1 MDKTQHS
8 SKKTLH
14 NGLYAAALAVVVL
27 AAVILVN
34 LVVRALPS
42 QYTEYDI
49 STSGMF
55 TLSDTTQNLLR
66 ELDTD
71 VQAYYLAISGEE
83 DANVTRLLDRY
94 AGASS
99 HFSWQQRDPVLY
111 PTLAEQYDGASTGSV
126 VLVCGDKYEVLSY
139 YGDLYAMD
147 IEAYYY
153 YGTQQYSFG
162 AENALT
168 SALAK
173 VTRTASYRLYELAG
187 HGETALGSD
196 FLETLD
202 TAGVTVDSLNLLT
215 AGSIPA
221 DASVVLINAPLADVT
236 ADEAALLQAYV
247 DGGGKLL
254 AVTDFTLETPNLDGV
269 LASCGMT
276 RQPGLLVETD
286 GDHYPYGMSPTYL
299 LPDVA
304 SNEILAGMTAG
315 MMVYTPIAQGI
326 VSQDDSAYTHTD
338 LLTTSLD
345 AYSLENYAT
354 AETAQKADTDP
365 VGSFA
370 VATAAENEATGARV
384 VWINCPNALQTAANQ
399 STSGGNAQFLGSIV
413 NWCNGQQTTAVIS
426 AKSMSAA
433 ALTVPAGAIIGLGVL
448 FVFVLPIVCLIAGAV
463 VCLVRR
469 RR

>member
-14 NGLYAAALAVVVL
+14 NGLYAAALAAVVL

-55 TLSDTTQNLLR
+55 TLSDTTQNLLG

-173 VTRTASYRLYELAG
+173 DTRPAS
-187 HGETALGSD
+187 
-196 FLETLD
+196 
-202 TAGVTVDSLNLLT
+202 
-215 AGSIPA
+215 
-221 DASVVLINAPLADVT
+221 
-236 ADEAALLQAYV
+236 
-247 DGGGKLL
+247 
-254 AVTDFTLETPNLDGV
+254 
-269 LASCGMT
+269 
-276 RQPGLLVETD
+276 
-286 GDHYPYGMSPTYL
+286 
-299 LPDVA
+299 
-304 SNEILAGMTAG
+304 
-315 MMVYTPIAQGI
+315 
-326 VSQDDSAYTHTD
+326 
-338 LLTTSLD
+338 
-345 AYSLENYAT
+345 
-354 AETAQKADTDP
+354 
-365 VGSFA
+365 
-370 VATAAENEATGARV
+370 
-384 VWINCPNALQTAANQ
+384 
-399 STSGGNAQFLGSIV
+399 
-413 NWCNGQQTTAVIS
+413 
-426 AKSMSAA
+426 
-433 ALTVPAGAIIGLGVL
+433 
-448 FVFVLPIVCLIAGAV
+448 
-463 VCLVRR
+463 
-469 RR
+469 